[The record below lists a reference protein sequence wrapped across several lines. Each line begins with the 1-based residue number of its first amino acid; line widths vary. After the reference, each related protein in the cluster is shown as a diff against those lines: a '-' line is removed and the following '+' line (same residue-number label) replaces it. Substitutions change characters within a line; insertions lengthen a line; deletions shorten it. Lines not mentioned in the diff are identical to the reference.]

1 MGIYGIRVTPLV
13 NILINIVVT
22 FPESQVGA
30 LADADD
36 FSAARKLYDLRKW
49 WDTLITICPKFRY
62 YPEPI
67 KAWLVVKQDVS
78 QQTKRCFFPE
88 PKLRSPIKG
97 TGTLERHLVQRNLKV
112 LIWNKKLW
120 NGLTSLKF

>member
-67 KAWLVVKQDVS
+67 KAWLVVKQDAS

-112 LIWNKKLW
+112 PIWNKKLW
-120 NGLTSLKF
+120 NGSLKF

>member
-36 FSAARKLYDLRKW
+36 FSAAKKLYDLRKW
-49 WDTLITICPKFRY
+49 WDTLITICPKFLY

-67 KAWLVVKQDVS
+67 KAWLVVKQDAS
-78 QQTKRCFFPE
+78 QQTKMFFGTKIKITNKGHRYLGE
-88 PKLRSPIKG
+88 TFGTEEFKG
-97 TGTLERHLVQRNLKV
+97 TYME
-112 LIWNKKLW
+112 
-120 NGLTSLKF
+120 